1 MTGNSSTRI
10 VTESD
15 RKLFE
20 ALAEARVLDREQASE
35 ITGRR
40 QVSVST
46 CNAWLLKLVRAGLL
60 KRFFIATEDR
70 GIKAL
75 YSLTPL
81 SAGIVHCEYRPIPR
95 PADSVLTSEPFV
107 LHQLAVN
114 SVLMQVKYREMPSE
128 DVSFVRWIGFT
139 EPIFQEIQLVPDGY
153 FELKTPIELHSM
165 FCEVDR
171 GTEPQKTLAKKIE
184 LYLRLATSGE
194 FRRLFQNQ
202 RFRVL
207 VIAESERRLL
217 QIRKTVAQQTSK
229 VFWFSTLNVINRQGL
244 FAAHWLRP
252 VGDSRFSL
260 L

>member
-1 MTGNSSTRI
+1 MSGNSHRL
-10 VTESD
+10 VTDGD
-15 RKLFE
+15 RGLFK
-20 ALAEARVLDREQASE
+20 ALAHARLFDREQASAVS
-35 ITGRR
+35 GRKG
-40 QVSVST
+40 VSMST

-60 KRFFIATEDR
+60 RRFFIATEQR

-75 YSLTPL
+75 YSLTPA
-81 SAGIVHCEYRPIPR
+81 SAALVHVEYRPVPR

-114 SVLMQVKYREMPSE
+114 SVLIQVKYREMPSE
-128 DVSFVRWIGFT
+128 DVSFVRWISFS
-139 EPIFQEIQLVPDGY
+139 EPLSPETQLVPDSY

-171 GTEPQKTLAKKIE
+171 GTEPQKTWAKKVE

-194 FRRLFQNQ
+194 FQRLFQNR

-207 VIAESERRLL
+207 VIADSERRLL
-217 QIRKTVAQQTSK
+217 QISKTVAQQTSK
-229 VFWFSTLNVINRQGL
+229 IFWFSTHNAINRQGL

-252 VGDSRFSL
+252 AGDSRFSL

>member
-40 QVSVST
+40 EVSVST

-60 KRFFIATEDR
+60 KRFFIATDDG
-70 GIKAL
+70 GIKSL
-75 YSLTPL
+75 YCLTPL
-81 SAGIVHCEYRPIPR
+81 SAGIVHCDYRPIPR
-95 PADSVLTSEPFV
+95 PADSVLKSEPFV

-114 SVLMQVKYREMPSE
+114 SLFVQVKYQPAPSE
-128 DVSFVRWIGFT
+128 EIEFVRWLTFS
-139 EPIFQEIQLVPDGY
+139 EPISNTTQLMPDGY
-153 FELKTPIELHSM
+153 FELKSRGDLYSM

-171 GTEPQKTLAKKIE
+171 GTESLKIWTEKTR
-184 LYLRLATSGE
+184 LYLKLATGGE
-194 FRRLFQNQ
+194 FQQLFHQE

-207 VIAESERRLL
+207 VIAETERRSS
-217 QIRKTVAQQTSK
+217 QIRQTVARQTSK
-229 VFWFSTLNVINRQGL
+229 IFWFSTLNAINRQGL
-244 FAAHWLRP
+244 FAVHWIRP
-252 VGDSRFSL
+252 EGDDRLSL
-260 L
+260 F